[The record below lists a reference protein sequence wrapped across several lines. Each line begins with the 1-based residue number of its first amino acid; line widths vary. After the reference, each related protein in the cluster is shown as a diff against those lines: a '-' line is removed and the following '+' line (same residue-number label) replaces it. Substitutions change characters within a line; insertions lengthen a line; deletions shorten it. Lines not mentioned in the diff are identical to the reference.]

1 MLKRVNIKTRGVR
14 GPPTTVVRR
23 KTKQAVA
30 RDMATGHGGLRNHF
44 FTKPYL
50 PKPGLLKG
58 MSSNFSLYISRQW
71 KNLITV

>member
-1 MLKRVNIKTRGVR
+1 MKTRGVR

-30 RDMATGHGGLRNHF
+30 RDVATEHGGLRNHF
-44 FTKPYL
+44 FTKLYL
-50 PKPGLLKG
+50 QEPSLLKG

-71 KNLITV
+71 KNLMTA

>member
-1 MLKRVNIKTRGVR
+1 MVT
-14 GPPTTVVRR
+14 R

-30 RDMATGHGGLRNHF
+30 MDAAAEHGELRDHF

-50 PKPGLLKG
+50 REPGLLKG

-71 KNLITV
+71 KI